1 MKNIYILLVSCL
13 ISLGVRA
20 ELMIE
25 ITHGVDDPIPIAISP
40 FSWSGSGFLPEDVS
54 SIVESDLRR
63 CGLFD
68 VLNKGNMLSHP
79 DHPLKVYYRD
89 WQALGRDYLVVGR
102 IYPVGDFYEAKYHLL
117 DVVNQKPLMEEYT
130 IKVSKA
136 GLRDMAHRISDQV
149 FERITGIRGAFSTK
163 MVYLSRQMLAPGK
176 FNYQLYVADSDGARS
191 QKVLDSSEP
200 IMSPAWAP
208 DGKRIA
214 YAAFDKGRPSI
225 YIHTLATGA
234 REKLTAFKG
243 INSGPAW
250 SPDGRQ
256 LAMVLSK
263 DGSPDIYVMD
273 LGTKRLM
280 KIAPHNFAIDTEP
293 QWMPD
298 GKTIVFTSNRG
309 GQPQLYQ
316 VEVYSGYVK
325 RLSFEGDYNARARA
339 LPDGSGLIMVHKNG
353 GDFKIARLD
362 LKRNKT
368 FVLTNTQLDESPS
381 IAANGTMVLYAAKR
395 GGNVILAAVSID
407 GRVSYNLPSQGRD
420 VREPAWSPFLN

>member
-1 MKNIYILLVSCL
+1 MKKIYLILVSCF
-13 ISLGVRA
+13 ISLAAHA

-40 FSWSGSGFLPEDVS
+40 FSWSGTGILPEDVS
-54 SIVESDLRR
+54 SIIESDLRR

-79 DHPLKVYYRD
+79 DHPLKVYYSD
-89 WQALGRDYLVVGR
+89 WKVLGRDYLVVGR
-102 IYPVGDFYEAKYHLL
+102 IYPVGDFYEVKYHLL

-130 IKVSKA
+130 IKVSKT

-163 MVYLSRQMLAPGK
+163 MVYLSRQMLAKGK
-176 FNYQLYVADSDGARS
+176 FNYQLYVADSDGARA

-200 IMSPAWAP
+200 IMSPTWAP

-214 YAAFDKGRPSI
+214 YSAFVKGRPAI

-234 REKLTAFKG
+234 REKLPSFKG
-243 INSGPAW
+243 INSAPAF

-256 LAMVLSK
+256 LAMVLSR

-273 LGTKRLM
+273 LATKGLL

-325 RLSFEGDYNARARA
+325 RLSFEGDYNARARV
-339 LPDGSGLIMVHKNG
+339 LPDGSGLIMVNKNG

-407 GRVSYNLPSQGRD
+407 GRVSYNLPAQGRD